1 MSCLGRLVPLLLVA
15 PVGQAVDLDMQTRIR
30 AEGFRRSQVMETA
43 AYLTDVLGPRLTNSP
58 QLKRANE
65 WTRERLAAWG
75 LENARLEA
83 WGPFGVGW
91 SLERV
96 AVHMTSPTV
105 QALHALPRAWSPGTN
120 GALRGRAVFFKLED
134 AADFEAAKG
143 KLRDRIVLISAPP
156 RIRDETEAPLERHDA
171 KALEKIRA
179 YEIPGP
185 EGEGAEWRNYVGLR
199 ERLRTF
205 LKAEGALA
213 CVEVGRAQGA
223 LRVQGTGG
231 WKKDA
236 ERGVP
241 WLTLMP
247 EQYNR
252 LVRLVERKLEVELE
266 IDLRVRFHEDDLM
279 GYNTLAD
286 IPGGDRKDELVMAGA
301 HLDSWH
307 GATGATDNAAG
318 SAVMLEAARIL
329 KAVGARPRRTIRFAL
344 WTGEEQTLGGST
356 EYVARHFAKRGDP
369 LDPKEKDLPA
379 ELQTKRGEWQLKPG
393 HASLSAYFNV
403 DSGTGRIRGVY
414 AQENAGAAA
423 LLRQWLEPLRDL
435 GVEEVTLNPDDGTD
449 TEPFDEAGLPAFP
462 FVQDPIEYRSRT
474 WHTVLDVY
482 DRLKREDLMQAAVV
496 VAAVVYEAAM
506 AETPMPR
513 KPGPKP

>member
-1 MSCLGRLVPLLLVA
+1 MSLSRCAALALLLTPPA
-15 PVGQAVDLDMQTRIR
+15 LAVDLDMVTRIR
-30 AEGFRRSQVMETA
+30 AEGFHRSQVMETVA
-43 AYLTDVLGPRLTNSP
+43 QLTDVLGPRLTNSP
-58 QLKRANE
+58 QIRKANE
-65 WTRERLAAWG
+65 WTRDRLAQWG
-75 LENARLEA
+75 LEDARLEA

-96 AVHMTSPTV
+96 SVHMTAPVV
-105 QALHALPRAWSPGTN
+105 QPLHALPRAWSPGTN
-120 GALRGRAVFFKLED
+120 GLLRAKALYFKLEAD
-134 AADFEAAKG
+134 ADFEAAKG
-143 KLRDRIVLISAPP
+143 KLKDRIVLISAPP
-156 RIRDETEAPLERHDA
+156 TIKHEDEA
-171 KALEKIRA
+171 ALDRYDEKQLRKLGE

-185 EGEGAEWRNYVGLR
+185 DGERVEWRKNVGLR

-213 CVEVGRAQGA
+213 AVEAGRAAGV
-223 LRVQGTGG
+223 LRVGGTGG

-252 LVRLVERKLEVELE
+252 LVRLLERKLEVELE
-266 IDLRVRFHEDDLM
+266 IDLRVEFHEGDLM

-286 IPGGDRKDELVMAGA
+286 IPGSDRKNELVMAGA

-307 GATGATDNAAG
+307 AATGATDNAAG

-329 KAVGARPRRTIRFAL
+329 KALGVRPRRTIRFVL
-344 WTGEEQTLGGST
+344 WTGEEQTLGGSSA
-356 EYVARHFAKRGDP
+356 YVAQHFAKRGDP
-369 LDPKEKDLPA
+369 ADPKEKELPV
-379 ELQTKRGEWQLKPG
+379 ELQTKPGAWQILPG

-423 LLRQWLEPLRDL
+423 LLRDWLAPLHDL
-435 GVEEVTLNPDDGTD
+435 GATQVTLNPDGGTD
-449 TEPFDEAGLPAFP
+449 TEPFVDAGLPAFP
-462 FVQDPIEYRSRT
+462 FIQDRIEYRSRT
-474 WHTVLDVY
+474 WHTVLDTY

-506 AETPMPR
+506 SEKPMPR
-513 KPGPKP
+513 RPPAK